1 MGLLGSL
8 QGNAKI
14 SMSFR
19 EEHSRGSPFCKHGS
33 VLSVKV
39 LLRLSL
45 GVSALHDG
53 ILGTFLANAA
63 NMTSPWGREVL
74 TDRLPS
80 AAGVSHR

>member
-1 MGLLGSL
+1 M
-8 QGNAKI
+8 
-14 SMSFR
+14 
-19 EEHSRGSPFCKHGS
+19 
-33 VLSVKV
+33 KV